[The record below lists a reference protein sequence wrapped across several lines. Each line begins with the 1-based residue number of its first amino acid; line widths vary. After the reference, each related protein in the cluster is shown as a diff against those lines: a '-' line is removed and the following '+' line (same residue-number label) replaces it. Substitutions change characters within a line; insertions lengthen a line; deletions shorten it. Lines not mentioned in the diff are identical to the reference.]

1 MNSGRNPEY
10 REVRSG
16 KKSEMR
22 IFKIYGT
29 RPSFSIFS
37 VNNRGGTL
45 IFGMDVEIGFVLK
58 NKLEKKSTPKYQT
71 RPGAPEGGNRN
82 AEHSLRTENKM
93 MRKFTKLITG
103 L

>member
-1 MNSGRNPEY
+1 MWEEWFKALLGVFIAFYMNSGRNPEY

-37 VNNRGGTL
+37 VNNRDGTL
-45 IFGMDVEIGFVLK
+45 IFGMDVEIGCVLK
-58 NKLEKKSTPKYQT
+58 NK
-71 RPGAPEGGNRN
+71 
-82 AEHSLRTENKM
+82 
-93 MRKFTKLITG
+93 
-103 L
+103 

>member
-1 MNSGRNPEY
+1 MFIAFYMNSGRNPEY

-45 IFGMDVEIGFVLK
+45 IFGMDVEIGCVLK
-58 NKLEKKSTPKYQT
+58 NK
-71 RPGAPEGGNRN
+71 
-82 AEHSLRTENKM
+82 
-93 MRKFTKLITG
+93 
-103 L
+103 